1 VKTRVYNSVLMLMK
15 LAFQVGVVTNL
26 IVPVS

>member
-1 VKTRVYNSVLMLMK
+1 VYNSVLMLMK